1 MIREENKKYELT
13 ENYKMLVT
21 AVVEQ
26 ACKDYDDI
34 LRYNLAIKQ
43 KKIKGDL
50 IPPHKSGAYKFLM
63 DPDNFYLL
71 FLGIDGDSL
80 VHKIEKNFK
89 KYGRGI
95 MTEAEWGEIRKIKG
109 EIE

>member
-1 MIREENKKYELT
+1 MIREEDKKYELT
-13 ENYKMLVT
+13 ENYKMLAT

-34 LRYNLAIKQ
+34 LRYNLATKQ
-43 KKIKGDL
+43 N
-50 IPPHKSGAYKFLM
+50 PPHKSGAYKFLM

-89 KYGRGI
+89 KYGQGI
-95 MTEAEWGEIRKIKG
+95 MIEAEWEKIRKMKG

>member
-1 MIREENKKYELT
+1 MIREEDKKYELS
-13 ENYKMLVT
+13 ENYKMLMT

-26 ACKDYDDI
+26 ACKDYDAI
-34 LRYNLAIKQ
+34 LRHNQMIIK

-63 DPDNFYLL
+63 NPDNLYLL
-71 FLGIDGDSL
+71 ALGIDGDGL
-80 VHKIEKNFK
+80 VHKIEKNVK

-95 MTEAEWGEIRKIKG
+95 MTEGEWNEIRKVKG
-109 EIE
+109 KTK